1 MANNNSNYD
10 FVDFYIKYK
19 GHPTYEPN
27 QIIEDEVLRVILAK
41 YEMILFTNKGE
52 VLGEPDFGGDLV
64 RLLHETKVSAATVE
78 SDLHNQ
84 ISTYITELSGINYE
98 LSVKFTQDPY
108 NYQDMMY
115 IYFKVSELEVNAA
128 IK

>member
-1 MANNNSNYD
+1 MANTNYD
-10 FVDFYIKYK
+10 FIDFYIKYK

-52 VLGEPDFGGDLV
+52 VFGEPDFGGDLV
-64 RLLHETKVSAATVE
+64 RLLHETKVSASNVE
-78 SDLHNQ
+78 SDLHTQ
-84 ISTYITELSGINYE
+84 ISRYISELNGIDYE
-98 LSVKFTQDPY
+98 LTVKFMQDPD
-108 NYQDMMY
+108 NYQDMMFV
-115 IYFKVSELEVNAA
+115 YFKISELEVNAQ